1 VLAPTNEW
9 FRKPTAPT
17 PSLLSFNTSFSSA
30 ADTSID
36 DDAGPTRTEG
46 EAYLSTP
53 KTFTNGS
60 AVDVLQWWRENEHIY
75 PHLAQVAKD
84 VFAVQLAQVGVERV
98 FNRSKDTIGDR
109 RHNLAAQ
116 TLREIMILRS
126 WISGGQPIV
135 PVGDSEP
142 PPSDEAF
149 DLLELPVPVERSGGA
164 TRFRS
169 IEEVDDAEVQETP
182 SRRQQPTRP
191 TRNRQA
197 PRRFRD
203 SPLATA

>member
-1 VLAPTNEW
+1 
-9 FRKPTAPT
+9 
-17 PSLLSFNTSFSSA
+17 
-30 ADTSID
+30 
-36 DDAGPTRTEG
+36 
-46 EAYLSTP
+46 
-53 KTFTNGS
+53 
-60 AVDVLQWWRENEHIY
+60 
-75 PHLAQVAKD
+75 
-84 VFAVQLAQVGVERV
+84 V
-98 FNRSKDTIGDR
+98 FNCSKDTIGDQ

-116 TLREIMILRS
+116 TLREIIILRS
-126 WISGGQPIV
+126 WISGGQLIV

-142 PPSDEAF
+142 PLSDEAF
-149 DLLELPVPVERSGGA
+149 DLLKLPVPVKRSGGA

-182 SRRQQPTRP
+182 SRQQQPTRP